1 MTDRTSSYTLAMPRT
16 LRLTDSTAQSLI
28 EENVPRPRPGPGEV
42 LIRVIAA
49 GVTPTELRWYPTTH
63 TKTGQKR
70 IRPVPGHEFSGVIAE
85 SNDAGDLQIG
95 QEVYGLNDWFAEGA
109 MAEYCITE
117 TSFIAEKP
125 PRLSHVEAASVPIG
139 ALTAWQGLYDRAMVR
154 QGERVLIHG
163 GAGAVGVF
171 AIQFARMRGAHVFAT
186 ASAHNLD
193 FVMQLGA
200 EQAINYRADR
210 FEESAGNMDIVFDT
224 VGGETL
230 ERSWRIL
237 KPGGRMITVAA
248 AGEATNDER
257 VRSAFFIV
265 EPNQKELI
273 EIGHLLDLGEIRPVV
288 DAVVPFEQAAA
299 AYAGRV
305 QERLGRGKIVVSVG
319 N

>member
-1 MTDRTSSYTLAMPRT
+1 
-16 LRLTDSTAQSLI
+16 
-28 EENVPRPRPGPGEV
+28 
-42 LIRVIAA
+42 
-49 GVTPTELRWYPTTH
+49 
-63 TKTGQKR
+63 
-70 IRPVPGHEFSGVIAE
+70 
-85 SNDAGDLQIG
+85 
-95 QEVYGLNDWFAEGA
+95 
-109 MAEYCITE
+109 
-117 TSFIAEKP
+117 
-125 PRLSHVEAASVPIG
+125 
-139 ALTAWQGLYDRAMVR
+139 MVR

-237 KPGGRMITVAA
+237 KPGGRMISVAA

-273 EIGHLLDLGEIRPVV
+273 EIGRLLDSGDIRPVV

-299 AYAGRV
+299 AYAGQV
-305 QERLGRGKIVVSVG
+305 QERLGRGKVVVSIG
-319 N
+319 T